1 MQPIDIA
8 SIPLFREWAN
18 PISMAR
24 EYLGLFCNPQPDEL
38 QRKSAGCPWGDS
50 GRFRQ
55 FTRGLP
61 FP

>member
-55 FTRGLP
+55 FT
-61 FP
+61 